1 MQYTAWKTRLATPYP
16 LVLPPINFDVNKTP
30 LSGSVKSLKRNTAR
44 ARAINVL
51 WKTDRATPEN
61 ALWVVQNMQQG
72 LPLVDAVARVEKA
85 KRHLGSAGGRGDLRD
100 LRMRGRA
107 REGGMGGLEG
117 KREELG
123 VLDRVIDVARYVLTE
138 QEELARA
145 VVEEVG
151 VLVRRREELERVI
164 EEERRS
170 STDEEMWD
178 NEV

>member
-1 MQYTAWKTRLATPYP
+1 
-16 LVLPPINFDVNKTP
+16 
-30 LSGSVKSLKRNTAR
+30 
-44 ARAINVL
+44 
-51 WKTDRATPEN
+51 
-61 ALWVVQNMQQG
+61 
-72 LPLVDAVARVEKA
+72 
-85 KRHLGSAGGRGDLRD
+85 
-100 LRMRGRA
+100 
-107 REGGMGGLEG
+107 MGGLEG